1 MNGSIAVKQ
10 ADVVLNTFPLN
21 YQLNYT
27 AEDSL
32 RDLDWV
38 GYYICPLQSLWLTTS

>member
-10 ADVVLNTFPLN
+10 ADVVLDAFPLN

-27 AEDSL
+27 AQDAL
-32 RDLDWV
+32 RDLDYV
-38 GYYICPLQSLWLTTS
+38 

>member
-10 ADVVLNTFPLN
+10 ADVVLDTFPLN

-27 AEDSL
+27 AQDSL
-32 RDLDWV
+32 RDLNYV
-38 GYYICPLQSLWLTTS
+38 